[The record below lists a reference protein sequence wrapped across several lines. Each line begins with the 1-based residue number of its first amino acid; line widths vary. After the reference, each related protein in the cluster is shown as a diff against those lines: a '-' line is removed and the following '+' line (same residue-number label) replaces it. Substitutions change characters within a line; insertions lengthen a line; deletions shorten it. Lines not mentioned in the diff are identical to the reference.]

1 MSRSP
6 DPRLPVWATVTLPDG
21 RLAYRVAEGR
31 GVLPDLFAARL
42 RAGWSAERAAYE
54 RRPRVRQS
62 PKVLR
67 SSVLREARLA
77 SGRLA
82 WPVAAA
88 AGMSEQTFR
97 ARLRRGLS
105 PDEAATL
112 PVASRSQAAAARW
125 KRDRRPS
132 GSRSRLHAL
141 RLDDGRS
148 ALQVALQGG
157 VPVAT
162 FRARLRRG
170 WSLQSA
176 ALQPLA
182 TPSECAEAAGRRS
195 TVASLRVDGPR
206 DGR

>member
-6 DPRLPVWATVTLPDG
+6 DPRLPIWATVTLPDG

-31 GVLPDLFAARL
+31 GVLPNLFAARL

-105 PDEAATL
+105 PDEAAAL

-125 KRDRRPS
+125 KRGQPS

-148 ALQVALQGG
+148 ALQVAIQGG

-170 WSLQSA
+170 WPLQSA

-195 TVASLRVDGPR
+195 TVASLRVHGPR